1 MYLTNKRGYLYL
13 YESYR
18 DENGKSRTRQVKSY
32 GREDLIDPDTL
43 EKLYKEYGNKRLNQK
58 LKQQQNLDSYASL
71 VDVASEDNKEF
82 FTNFNKSPLLHY
94 GHLLVK
100 PLIEEEM
107 GLRYK
112 LDYLQRTDSKITSYQ
127 VSDIAFYPIFC

>member
-18 DENGKSRTRQVKSY
+18 DENGKSRTRQVESY
-32 GREDLIDPDTL
+32 GREDLIDPNTL

-82 FTNFNKSPLLHY
+82 FTNFNKSP
-94 GHLLVK
+94 
-100 PLIEEEM
+100 PIA
-107 GLRYK
+107 LRSF
-112 LDYLQRTDSKITSYQ
+112 TG
-127 VSDIAFYPIFC
+127 

>member
-32 GREDLIDPDTL
+32 GREDLIDPDNL

-58 LKQQQNLDSYASL
+58 LKQQQNLDRQYETTS
-71 VDVASEDNKEF
+71 
-82 FTNFNKSPLLHY
+82 TNECKSWIYRVNCRCLKNRNGFSAY
-94 GHLLVK
+94 IK
-100 PLIEEEM
+100 
-107 GLRYK
+107 
-112 LDYLQRTDSKITSYQ
+112 
-127 VSDIAFYPIFC
+127 

>member
-32 GREDLIDPDTL
+32 GREDLIDPDNL

-58 LKQQQNLDSYASL
+58 LKQQQNLDSYVHKLQYSSL
-71 VDVASEDNKEF
+71 I
-82 FTNFNKSPLLHY
+82 LH
-94 GHLLVK
+94 K
-100 PLIEEEM
+100 
-107 GLRYK
+107 
-112 LDYLQRTDSKITSYQ
+112 
-127 VSDIAFYPIFC
+127 